1 VTIVPVKF
9 YRVVSYWLDVNQLSI
24 RNGDKLPGGAVPLA
38 KSARAVTPQVRFW
51 IVPCMVIIPQNP
63 DDALSFDV
71 IDLGWESA
79 SHAALTRFPTLKLNH
94 TVSDGRHATNLCA
107 IH

>member
-9 YRVVSYWLDVNQLSI
+9 YRVVSYWLDANQLSI
-24 RNGDKLPGGAVPLA
+24 RNGDKLARDAVPLA

-51 IVPCMVIIPQNP
+51 IVPGMVIIPQNP
-63 DDALSFDV
+63 DDALGFDV
-71 IDLGWESA
+71 IDLGWKSA
-79 SHAALTRFPTLKLNH
+79 SHLLTWLLPLKLNQ
-94 TVSDGRHATNLCA
+94 TVPYGCHAANLCA

>member
-9 YRVVSYWLDVNQLSI
+9 YRVISYWLDVNQLGI
-24 RNGDKLPGGAVPLA
+24 RNGDKLPGGTVPLA

-63 DDALSFDV
+63 DDALGFNV
-71 IDLGWESA
+71 IDLGWKWA
-79 SHAALTRFPTLKLNH
+79 SHLGLLAFY
-94 TVSDGRHATNLCA
+94 D
-107 IH
+107 

>member
-9 YRVVSYWLDVNQLSI
+9 YRIVSYWLDVNQLSI

-51 IVPCMVIIPQNP
+51 IVPGMVIIPQNS
-63 DDALSFDV
+63 DDALGFNV
-71 IDLGWESA
+71 IDLGWKSA
-79 SHAALTRFPTLKLNH
+79 SHLGLLAFCHLKFNQ
-94 TVSDGRHATNLCA
+94 TVPYGCHATNLCA